1 MDKVIITLV
10 VILIV
15 LLFMVFTA
23 RARIKRLYKKYLT
36 VGNSANMTG
45 KDLAEMSVES
55 LNLPHLNLALT
66 STDLGDAYLPKTK
79 TLLLSN
85 AVCNYPSLS
94 SLAIVAHELGH
105 AVQDRQ
111 NHRLFGLSIIFERI
125 TRFTNKFVLPL
136 LLGGLTL
143 FGLGHFNIVASNLKE
158 LGITLSFVAF
168 GLFLLHF
175 IVKLITIPIEY
186 DASKKALLFLKD
198 YRLLNKTEI
207 RQVKRLLNAAA
218 QTYIASLFDGFI
230 IASKRI
236 GNFVNRKSN
245 KQVKKNKRKK

>member
-10 VILIV
+10 IILIV

-23 RARIKRLYKKYLT
+23 RARIKHLYKKYLT

-45 KDLAEMSVES
+45 RELAEMSVES
-55 LNLPHLNLALT
+55 LNLPHLSLALT
-66 STDLGDAYLPKTK
+66 DTELGDAYLPKSK
-79 TLLLSN
+79 TLLLSH
-85 AVCNYPSLS
+85 AVCNYASLS

-111 NHRLFGLSIIFERI
+111 NHRMFGLSIIFERI

-136 LLGGLTL
+136 LIGGLVL
-143 FGLGHFNIVASNLKE
+143 FGLGYFDVVAENLGQ
-158 LGITLSFVAF
+158 LGSTLTLVAF
-168 GLFLLHF
+168 GLFLLHLT
-175 IVKLITIPIEY
+175 VKLITIPIEY

-198 YRLLNKTEI
+198 YRLLNKSEL

-218 QTYIASLFDGFI
+218 QTYIASLFDGFV

-236 GNFVNRKSN
+236 RNFVSRKRKS
-245 KQVKKNKRKK
+245 